1 MAPARAAPAATE
13 DLADRVAFWLTDRE
27 PVELAQAPHDIA
39 RLALRL
45 RRDRAF
51 RRKIEQHGADA
62 ATRGAAIATASA
74 TTIQRLG
81 HIGRAYVERQDPSQ
95 VPRVLEELTEL
106 QAEVVHA
113 FLRGYSSVV
122 PLSAAPTNREQL
134 LDSTIQALDR
144 INADINSSLELEEV
158 LRLTVRT
165 VADMLNVSEVTI
177 YLYEPAMDRL
187 ILRATRTFNPNA
199 LGHTTL
205 AIGEGLIGWTAKVGQ
220 PVVVRDVWGDHR
232 FRYVPGLGE
241 ERVRSFLSVPI
252 VLFTVNRLIGVLNIA
267 STDFRDFTAEEVRFA
282 EITSGQL
289 AIAVE
294 NARLHQQT
302 DEALHRKIEQLTSV
316 QNMTKTL
323 VSNLDLRSVLA
334 QVAHQAAQL
343 TGADKAAIW
352 RIDEAVDG
360 LRIVADYELGSA
372 YTSRTLRMGEGVVGQ
387 AVARRAPVMV
397 RDALD
402 DDLITVPRALI
413 EQEGIRAMFSVPL
426 IAGDRVLGA
435 ISLYSTGP
443 DHFTVEQT
451 ELATAFGNQAAIA
464 LENARL
470 FEEVRQGL
478 GAKSL
483 LLKELHHRVKNNMQT
498 IGSLLE
504 MQARRARTDEAASLL
519 KLSAGRIA
527 GMARVHDLLSQDDVG
542 LTTVQAIID
551 AMVNLMRTDLGASD
565 RRVELSVKADPA
577 SIASDKASVFAMVVN
592 ELLWNAVQHGLDGH
606 ASGSIEIVASKAG
619 PELHVSVRD
628 DGRGLPS
635 EFSLDRDTG
644 LGLSI
649 VRNVVERNL
658 DGSFEIRA
666 GPNGHGAVA
675 TLRFVP

>member
-1 MAPARAAPAATE
+1 MAPARATPAATE

-81 HIGRAYVERQDPSQ
+81 HISRAYVERQDPSQ

-106 QAEVVHA
+106 QAAVVHA

-187 ILRATRTFNPNA
+187 ILRATRTFNPDA

-205 AIGEGLIGWTAKVGQ
+205 AIGEGLIGWAAKVGQ

-252 VLFTVNRLIGVLNIA
+252 VLFTVNRLVGVLNIA

-666 GPNGHGAVA
+666 GPDGHGTVA

>member
-81 HIGRAYVERQDPSQ
+81 HISRAYVERQDPSQ

-187 ILRATRTFNPNA
+187 ILRATRTFNPDA

-205 AIGEGLIGWTAKVGQ
+205 AIGEGLIGWAAKVGQ

-252 VLFTVNRLIGVLNIA
+252 VLFTVNRLVGVLNIA

-666 GPNGHGAVA
+666 GPDGHGAVA

>member
-1 MAPARAAPAATE
+1 MAQTRAASAAAE
-13 DLADRVAFWLTDRE
+13 DQAERVAAWLTDRE
-27 PVELAQAPHDIA
+27 PVELVQAPHDIA

-62 ATRGAAIATASA
+62 ASRGAAIATVAS

-95 VPRVLEELTEL
+95 IPRVLEELTEL
-106 QAEVVHA
+106 QSEVVHA

-122 PLSAAPTNREQL
+122 PVSAAPTNREQL

-158 LRLTVRT
+158 LRLTVGN

-177 YLYEPAMDRL
+177 YLYEPAIDRL
-187 ILRATRTFNPNA
+187 ILRATRTFNPDA

-220 PVVVRDVWGDHR
+220 PLVVRDVWGDHR

-241 ERVRSFLSVPI
+241 ERVRSFLAVPI

-267 STDFRDFTAEEVRFA
+267 STEFRDFTAEEVRFA
-282 EITSGQL
+282 EITAGQL

-334 QVAHQAAQL
+334 QVARQAAQL

-352 RIDEAVDG
+352 RIDEAGDG
-360 LRIVADYELGSA
+360 LRIVAGYELGSA

-387 AVARRAPVMV
+387 AVARRAPVIV

-413 EQEGIRAMFSVPL
+413 EEEGFRAMFSVPL

-435 ISLYSTGP
+435 ISLYSSEP
-443 DHFTVEQT
+443 DHFTNEQT

-478 GAKSL
+478 DTKSL
-483 LLKELHHRVKNNMQT
+483 LLKEMHHRVKNNMQT

-542 LTTVQAIID
+542 LTTAHAIIE

-565 RRVELSVKADPA
+565 RHVELSVKADPV
-577 SIASDKASVFAMVVN
+577 SIASDKASVFALVVN

-606 ASGSIEIVASKAG
+606 AHGSIEIVATKAG
-619 PELHVSVRD
+619 PELDVSVRD

-658 DGSFEIRA
+658 EGSFEIRA
-666 GPNGHGAVA
+666 GPDGRGAVA

>member
-1 MAPARAAPAATE
+1 MAPARATPAATE

-81 HIGRAYVERQDPSQ
+81 HISRAYVERQDPSQ

-187 ILRATRTFNPNA
+187 ILRATRTFNPDA

-205 AIGEGLIGWTAKVGQ
+205 AIGEGLIGWAAKVGQ

-252 VLFTVNRLIGVLNIA
+252 VLFTVNRLVGVLNIA

-352 RIDEAVDG
+352 RIDEAVDE

-443 DHFTVEQT
+443 DHFTVDQT

-666 GPNGHGAVA
+666 GPDGHGAVA